1 MVPDSFDKNHIKEM
15 MNILLCKL
23 GFSSAIIHQV
33 RKQRT
38 IEKNRIELSLLCFC
52 RCAWLTLQSSRF
64 TYSRRLIKFNEHN
77 VQARKL
83 NEAVGFLVYSSLNN
97 LGSTFR

>member
-33 RKQRT
+33 RKVNYIATALLQYMY
-38 IEKNRIELSLLCFC
+38 EVANCKLNLGLSLVAGNCL
-52 RCAWLTLQSSRF
+52 LS
-64 TYSRRLIKFNEHN
+64 
-77 VQARKL
+77 
-83 NEAVGFLVYSSLNN
+83 
-97 LGSTFR
+97 GS

>member
-33 RKQRT
+33 RKLLT
-38 IEKNRIELSLLCFC
+38 NEKNRI
-52 RCAWLTLQSSRF
+52 
-64 TYSRRLIKFNEHN
+64 
-77 VQARKL
+77 
-83 NEAVGFLVYSSLNN
+83 
-97 LGSTFR
+97 

>member
-33 RKQRT
+33 RKLLT
-38 IEKNRIELSLLCFC
+38 NEKNRIE
-52 RCAWLTLQSSRF
+52 
-64 TYSRRLIKFNEHN
+64 
-77 VQARKL
+77 
-83 NEAVGFLVYSSLNN
+83 
-97 LGSTFR
+97 